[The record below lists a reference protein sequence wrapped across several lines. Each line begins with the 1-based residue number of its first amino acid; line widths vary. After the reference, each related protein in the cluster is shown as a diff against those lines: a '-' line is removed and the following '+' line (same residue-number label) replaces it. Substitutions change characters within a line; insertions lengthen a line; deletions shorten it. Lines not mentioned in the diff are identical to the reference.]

1 MARAARNCKRSAGSA
16 RSHTRASAPR
26 FAAESRN
33 FLMRSREEPSLKTD
47 ALRYLADALS
57 EDIAATPELKILAE
71 ERDDSAQRPP
81 LALAFEE
88 LLADAKALA
97 RQRGTVPGI
106 SRADALSAD
115 TGTPRESLLRE
126 APENLRDSQAPATE
140 ARSSRRAQCRSGECC
155 TCGP

>member
-1 MARAARNCKRSAGSA
+1 M
-16 RSHTRASAPR
+16 RASAPR

-33 FLMRSREEPSLKTD
+33 FLTPSRKESSLKTD

-57 EDIAATPELKILAE
+57 EDIAATPEPKILTE

-97 RQRGTVPGI
+97 RKRGPVPGF
-106 SRADALSAD
+106 SRADALGAG
-115 TGTPRESLLRE
+115 TGTPLNLLQE
-126 APENLRDSQAPATE
+126 APENFGDSQAPVTDHLV
-140 ARSSRRAQCRSGECC
+140 G
-155 TCGP
+155 

>member
-1 MARAARNCKRSAGSA
+1 M
-16 RSHTRASAPR
+16 RASAPR

-33 FLMRSREEPSLKTD
+33 FLMRSREESSLKTD

-57 EDIAATPELKILAE
+57 EDIAATPESKVLAE

-97 RQRGTVPGI
+97 RKRGTDPGI
-106 SRADALSAD
+106 SRVDTLGAD
-115 TGTPRESLLRE
+115 TGTLETLLWE
-126 APENLRDSQAPATE
+126 VPKSFGDSQAPL
-140 ARSSRRAQCRSGECC
+140 
-155 TCGP
+155 